1 VRPYPNQVF
10 TVMIDEKYPS
20 AFNSRFGPNWE
31 TELQCQVVCVYV
43 MVEEYRGKPEILPTN
58 PSQIRATIL
67 GVPYPDFCPLK

>member
-1 VRPYPNQVF
+1 
-10 TVMIDEKYPS
+10 MIDEKYTS
-20 AFNSRFGPNWE
+20 AFDSRFGPHWE
-31 TELQCQVVCVYV
+31 TELQCQVVCVHV